1 MPTITDNLNANG
13 FSVLDLSESDD
24 PSSAVRRDFVTDQ
37 VTAIEAKL
45 AAMESRIA
53 GMNRE
58 NVKSPCAIALT
69 SHFNIGMGGL
79 PILQGVTLAPNSRVL
94 LAGQTNQAENGPYI
108 ARTGTWIRAFD
119 SNDPA
124 DFTFGFMVEVLGG
137 DAQNKGFWVLT
148 TPNPIILDQTQ
159 LIFQKQ
165 ASIPPRG
172 AIEIS
177 GRGLGGDTPEA
188 IRKYLGAAEE
198 MIFSPLGD
206 GVTTVFTI
214 THGLNNFYV
223 QEPSIIDLTGGLNKY
238 MKPSNRVLDSNSV
251 EVTFGRPPA
260 PNSIAITIVGL
271 RH

>member
-1 MPTITDNLNANG
+1 MPSLLDDLNANS
-13 FSVLDLSESDD
+13 FSILDLKGSDD
-24 PSSAVRRDFVTDQ
+24 PSSAVRRDFVTSQ
-37 VTAIEAKL
+37 VATIEAKL
-45 AAMESRIA
+45 IAMESRMI
-53 GMNRE
+53 GMNYG

-79 PILQGVTLAPNSRVL
+79 PLLQGVTLAPNSRVL
-94 LAGQTNQAENGPYI
+94 LAGQTSPAENGPYI

-124 DFTFGFMVEVLGG
+124 DFAFGSMVEILGG
-137 DAQNKGFWVLT
+137 DAQNKGFWMLT
-148 TPNPIILDQTQ
+148 TPDPIVLDQTP

-165 ASIPPRG
+165 ANTPPRG

-177 GRGLGGDTPEA
+177 GGGIGGNTPEA
-188 IRKYLGAAEE
+188 VRKYLGAAEE

-206 GVTTVFTI
+206 GVNTVFVI
-214 THGLNNFYV
+214 THGLNNLYV
-223 QEPSIIDLTGGLNKY
+223 QEPSIIDLTGGRNKY
-238 MKPSNRVLDSNSV
+238 MKPSNRVLDSNSI